1 MKQKSIASI
10 CKPAVTLLAAAA
22 IILLCRKGII
32 PVHTILLLT
41 MEEGIIRILLRL
53 LPVQATILA
62 NLILIGMIL
71 STLKQ
76 QMKWKQKNSPR
87 QHRSHPHCGRQRA
100 TSDLQRED
108 FPIRSM
114 SPETSDIISSHC
126 LTSRSDRTETKF

>member
-32 PVHTILLLT
+32 PVYTILLLT
-41 MEEGIIRILLRL
+41 IAEGIIRILLRFL
-53 LPVQATILA
+53 ATILTI
-62 NLILIGMIL
+62 LILIGMIL
-71 STLKQ
+71 ETLKQ

-87 QHRSHPHCGRQRA
+87 QLRSHPHCGRQRA
-100 TSDLQRED
+100 ASGLQRED
-108 FPIRSM
+108 FPIRLM
-114 SPETSDIISSHC
+114 SPETSGIISSHC